1 MGPASAIVCLGC
13 LVCAA
18 LSAPVQTSVGNNVRC
33 DQKSGADVFSII
45 AKCNEG
51 ARKSI
56 DSGDIAVKVTRSALG
71 CYDKRCFWPKS
82 ADGTVNVPYTLSS
95 AFNADEQAVIAS
107 AIQEFT
113 TLTCIRFV
121 QRSVQTD
128 YVNILS
134 VDGCWSYLGRVGGP
148 QELSLLKGGCV
159 TKGITQHELNHV
171 LGFVHEQT
179 RSDRDEYVDIIWKY
193 IPQVYVSNFVKVEPE
208 TNNLGLAY
216 DYSSV
221 MHYGRYAFTNTSGQ
235 PTILPKPDSTQD
247 IGQRYGLSSLDIVKI
262 NKLYDCGVCGFL
274 LSSPTGRLNSTST
287 PSAYP
292 SATSCVYLIRIP
304 ADKVFLRF
312 DVFNLQTS
320 PSCSSGYIKVYN
332 GASKTSPVL
341 LEKTCGVQKLPLL
354 VASGNL
360 MLLEYF
366 SAGPASENT
375 FSASYSPAQCG
386 STLTKPN
393 GTLLSPN
400 YPSAY
405 PPSTNCSWVIVVP
418 SGFKIS
424 LTIADFSVE
433 AATNCVYDYLLLMD
447 DARPNSLI
455 GKYCGSKQ
463 STTINSVGNTMR
475 FQFIT
480 DKSVQSKGFQLNYST
495 M

>member
-1 MGPASAIVCLGC
+1 MGAASAIVCLGC
-13 LVCAA
+13 LLCAA
-18 LSAPVQTSVGNNVRC
+18 RSAPVQTSVGNNVRC

-51 ARKSI
+51 ARKPI
-56 DSGDIAVKVTRSALG
+56 DSGDIAVKATRSALG
-71 CYDKRCFWPKS
+71 CPDRRCFWPKT
-82 ADGTVNVPYTLSS
+82 ANGIVIVPYTLSS
-95 AFNADEQAVIAS
+95 AFNVDEQAVIAS
-107 AIQEFT
+107 AIQEFA

-121 QRSVQTD
+121 QRSMQTD

-134 VDGCWSYLGRVGGP
+134 VDGCWSYLGRVGGS
-148 QELSLLKGGCV
+148 QDLSLLKGGCV

-193 IPQVYVSNFVKVEPE
+193 IPQVYVNNFVKMEPE
-208 TNNLGLAY
+208 TNNLGLTY

-247 IGQRYGLSSLDIVKI
+247 IGQRYGLSSLDIFKI
-262 NKLYDCGVCGFL
+262 NTLYNCGVCSFL
-274 LSSPTGRLNSTST
+274 LSSPTGRLNSSSIS
-287 PSAYP
+287 SAYP
-292 SATSCVYLIRIP
+292 TASSCVYLMRIP

-320 PSCSSGYIKVYN
+320 PGCASGYIKVYD
-332 GASKTSPVL
+332 GTSNTSSVL
-341 LEKTCGVQKLPLL
+341 LDKTCGIQKLPLL

-375 FSASYSPAQCG
+375 FSASYNSAQCG
-386 STLTKPN
+386 STMTKPN
-393 GTLLSPN
+393 GYILSPN
-400 YPSAY
+400 YPAAY

-424 LTIADFSVE
+424 LTIVDFSVE
-433 AATNCVYDYLLLMD
+433 AATNCVYDYLLIMD
-447 DARPNSLI
+447 DARPNPLI

-463 STTINSVGNTMR
+463 STIINSVGNTMR

-480 DKSVQSKGFQLNYST
+480 DRSVQSKGFQLKYFT
-495 M
+495 V